1 MTRSDLTLSAATA
14 ALELLPDGVLVVCD
28 GEVLLANR
36 ALCRMAGEDLVGHA
50 PPAWLPASGQAE
62 VEVDGRPAFVTVAPC
77 AIAGGR
83 SGSVVTV
90 RDADAPSVLAHR
102 ASHDGLTGVLNQR
115 AFRERLALETARE
128 QPLSLI
134 VIDLDHFKAVN
145 DAHGHP
151 VGDRVLA
158 EAAARIAGAA
168 RAVDAVGRIGGEE
181 FAWLLPGESA
191 SAALVAAQRLR
202 TALRSSP
209 LAGVDVTAS
218 MGVCDLST
226 ARDGDALLRRADEAL
241 YWAKAFGRDAALVW
255 SARTAARIA
264 AVRDGRAPESE
275 HGTRVAVLAMA
286 LAEACGW
293 EAGAGA
299 RLHHAARLHDIG
311 KLALPDALL
320 ERPGALSAPELEHV
334 RQHAAVG
341 AALAGLDEEASSW
354 IRHHHERWDGGGYP
368 AALAGAAIPEGAQLL
383 AIADAWDTMIAGRP
397 YRPPLS
403 VDDALAEVDRGA
415 GTHLRPDA
423 GGLVRTA
430 RSWLS
435 G

>member
-1 MTRSDLTLSAATA
+1 MTPSELTHSAATA

-90 RDADAPSVLAHR
+90 RNADAPSVLAHR

-115 AFRERLALETARE
+115 AFRERLAVEAARGET
-128 QPLSLI
+128 LSLV

-145 DAHGHP
+145 DVHGHP

-168 RAVDAVGRIGGEE
+168 RAVDVVGRIGGEE
-181 FAWLLPGESA
+181 FAWLLPGDA
-191 SAALVAAQRLR
+191 AAAALVAAQRLR
-202 TALRSSP
+202 AALRSSP
-209 LAGVDVTAS
+209 LAGVEVTAS
-218 MGVCDLST
+218 MGVCDLRT
-226 ARDGDALLRRADEAL
+226 AHDADALLRRADEAL
-241 YWAKAFGRDAALVW
+241 YWAKAFGRDCALVW

-264 AVRDGRAPESE
+264 SVRDGSAPDDA
-275 HGTRVAVLAMA
+275 HGTRVAALAVA
-286 LAEACGW
+286 LAEARGW
-293 EAGAGA
+293 EADAAA
-299 RLHHAARLHDIG
+299 RLHHAGRLHDLG
-311 KLALPDALL
+311 KLALPDSLL
-320 ERPGALSAPELEHV
+320 ERAGALSEPELEHI
-334 RQHAAVG
+334 RQHARIG
-341 AALAGLDEEASSW
+341 AELAGLDEEPSSW
-354 IRHHHERWDGGGYP
+354 IRHHHERWDGVGYP
-368 AALAGAAIPEGAQLL
+368 ARLSGDGIPEGAQLL
-383 AIADAWDTMIAGRP
+383 AIADAWDTLVSGRP
-397 YRPPLS
+397 YRGPLS
-403 VDDALAEVDRGA
+403 ADEALAEIDCSA

-423 GGLVRTA
+423 GALLRA
-430 RSWLS
+430 ALAWLS
-435 G
+435 